1 MMTKIDKHFE
11 REQWYV
17 KDIEIDNL
25 VSFPKGM
32 NPLDNPLKDQGL
44 EKANEESFT
53 PEALSTQERP
63 SIEAMMS
70 VGQELAIGQDL
81 IESELNSFQI
91 PHLEYD
97 EQFFGKLKSIDEVIS
112 LMEDKLENLE
122 ELFHRMKFYTDE
134 IDIHKIR

>member
-1 MMTKIDKHFE
+1 M
-11 REQWYV
+11 

-32 NPLDNPLKDQGL
+32 NPLDNPLEDQGP
-44 EKANEESFT
+44 KRASEESFT
-53 PEALSTQERP
+53 QEAEGTQERP
-63 SIEAMMS
+63 SIETMMS
-70 VGQELAIGQDL
+70 LGQELAISQDS
-81 IESELNSFQI
+81 IESELDAFHI

-134 IDIHKIR
+134 IEIHKIR